1 MSRLHDA
8 DSSTVVSQMLS
19 VPDGLRFSV
28 LAACARFV
36 SREGRG
42 DMSRFHQALTT
53 ALLVAFIAVAFP
65 FIHSHAQDRRGD
77 AAGNSVQVA
86 GDSASLKIDAHHAT
100 IEQVLSALA
109 GVDIGYRSSEG
120 LDDTVDGIYTGS
132 DRQVLARILEGY
144 NYAIKQER
152 TKLEVI
158 VFGKS
163 GDHAVPAAIVIPI
176 RRRPSD

>member
-1 MSRLHDA
+1 MN
-8 DSSTVVSQMLS
+8 
-19 VPDGLRFSV
+19 RFY
-28 LAACARFV
+28 
-36 SREGRG
+36 
-42 DMSRFHQALTT
+42 QAVTI
-53 ALLVAFIAVAFP
+53 ALLATVIVVALP
-65 FIHSHAQDRRGD
+65 FMGSHAQDRHSD

-86 GDSASLKIDAHHAT
+86 GDGASLKVDAHHVT
-100 IEQVLSALA
+100 VEQVLSALS
-109 GVDIGYRSSEG
+109 VVNIGYRSSEN

-132 DRQVLARILEGY
+132 ERQVLARVLEGY